1 MPPLLA
7 LATLSNMTQ
16 IEPFYLC
23 STTQS
28 VIIQVIWL
36 PKINY
41 LTLSILK
48 SSTSMFFFSER
59 KQSLTKPIYSSAL
72 RPKFHKLNCSTE
84 IWFKYGN
91 FTLEPILS
99 NFAIKRK
106 KIETPQK
113 KYLQFRH
120 YLKTKQHL
128 KCLKIEQPMQPKT
141 LGMDKG

>member
-23 STTQS
+23 CATLS
-28 VIIQVIWL
+28 VIIQVICL

-48 SSTSMFFFSER
+48 NVFLFSER

-72 RPKFHKLNCSTE
+72 RPKFHKLNCSIE

-120 YLKTKQHL
+120 YQKTKQHL
-128 KCLKIEQPMQPKT
+128 KCLKIVQPMQPKT
-141 LGMDKG
+141 FGMDKG